1 MSDNATA
8 YGGQAVIEGVVIR
21 GRKTIALACRRPNG
35 EIYRYREALDSPL
48 QRSRLAK
55 LPFVRGVVVLWES
68 LSYGMRM
75 LMRSADIQLE
85 DPQGVAIPAEPEA
98 KTGMGGSAA
107 MMLPAIGVALLIFI
121 GVPYLLTQLLH
132 AAIASNLVLNIAE
145 GIVRIALFVGYL
157 VAISFLPDIRRV
169 FAYHGAEH
177 MTIHAFEHGD
187 PLDNEHI
194 EPYPT
199 AHPRCGT
206 AFLLFVV
213 VIAIVVFAF
222 IPRVNL
228 IVDLASRLLLVIP
241 VAAIAYEVL
250 KLGARHERNPLMRL
264 AVAPGLLLQAITTR
278 RPEPAM
284 IEVAI
289 ASLEEALAG
298 DASDPAA

>member
-1 MSDNATA
+1 MSEPTS

-21 GRKTIALACRRPNG
+21 GRRTIALACRRPNG
-35 EIYRYREALDSPL
+35 EIYRYREVLDSPL

-68 LSYGMRM
+68 LSFGMKM

-85 DPQGVAIPAEPEA
+85 SPDGPAA
-98 KTGMGGSAA
+98 GDTKLGTGGSSA
-107 MMLPAIGVALLIFI
+107 MMLVSVGAALLIFI

-132 AAIASNLVLNIAE
+132 ALITSSLLLNIAE
-145 GIVRIALFVGYL
+145 GVVRMGLFVGYL
-157 VAISFLPDIRRV
+157 FLISLLPDIRRV

-187 PLDNEHI
+187 PLDAAHI

-213 VIAIVVFAF
+213 VIAIVLFAF

-228 IVDLASRLLLVIP
+228 LADLAARLLLVIP

-278 RPEPAM
+278 RPDAGM
-284 IEVAI
+284 IEVAV

-298 DASDPAA
+298 DAPAAAA